1 MIGPA
6 SRRIRRHG
14 RAAAEDHRRV
24 PRKLRKERA
33 QAAGGE
39 SCIETVWGKGCAL
52 RAPDSDAFDRQL
64 AAGA

>member
-6 SRRIRRHG
+6 GRRIRRHG

-33 QAAGGE
+33 QASGG
-39 SCIETVWGKGCAL
+39 SCIETVWGRGCVL

-64 AAGA
+64 AVGA